1 MAIQKIK
8 EGNSFNSYTQIF
20 QIDSTN
26 DLVTLEADYNPHF
39 GDKAELPNGTV
50 YIRHSDG
57 YSGDLWEIAQ
67 SSGGGGGGGGGS
79 SDLPTVTSADNGD
92 LLGVVNGEWGKT
104 EPPYTV
110 EESLITMVAQQI
122 VTTEDVGGY
131 NMAEL
136 QQGISS
142 AEEGELF
149 AVTFDG
155 TRYDVNA
162 ITYEQGD
169 DVVCLLGEIDFDAG
183 IVSFD
188 NYPFFIN
195 GIIGDLSCNIFTES
209 AGTHAVKIDSVG
221 KTMTV
226 SNGFVDAVNS
236 VKNKIVTC
244 DNATVHVDGIEE
256 YGIVPTS
263 VDMDDY
269 QGSETT
275 VTVNGILLPWD
286 DVRQEW
292 IAEDVGG
299 LTYEAVY
306 SGDLYLYVYDS
317 DAAIE
322 GDYQVNIVVTNN
334 GNGGGPLFVVYT
346 DDGGDYSCDTTL
358 ATIGAAL
365 VNGTPIIVTLKGSGY
380 QMMADTLTVMGGSS
394 FVSEFHSFDA
404 KQNYFEVKILSLTHA
419 VGDSVTG
426 SLTTKTLQYYQGFN

>member
-20 QIDSTN
+20 QIDSTD

-50 YIRHSDG
+50 YVRHSDG

-67 SSGGGGGGGGGS
+67 SSGGGGSG
-79 SDLPTVTSADNGD
+79 SDLPAVTSADNGN

-110 EESLITMVAQQI
+110 EESLTTVAAQQT

-155 TRYDVNA
+155 TKYDVNA
-162 ITYEQGD
+162 ITYQQGD
-169 DVVCLLGEIDFDAG
+169 NVFCVLGEIDFDTE

-188 NYPFFIN
+188 NYPFLIN
-195 GIIGDLSCNIFTES
+195 AIIGDLSCAIFTES
-209 AGTHAVKIDSVG
+209 AGTHTVKIDSVK
-221 KTMTV
+221 KTMMV

-236 VKNKIVTC
+236 AKNKIVVC
-244 DNATVHVDGIEE
+244 DNATVHVDGVEE

-263 VDMDDY
+263 VDMGDY
-269 QGSETT
+269 QGNGTT

-286 DVRQEW
+286 DVGQEW
-292 IAEDVGG
+292 IAEDAGG

-306 SGDLYLYVYDS
+306 SNGDLYLYVYDS

-322 GDYQVNIVVTNN
+322 GDYQVNIVVMNN
-334 GNGGGPLFVVYT
+334 GNSGGPLFVVYT

-365 VNGTPIIVTLKGSGY
+365 ENGMPIIVTLKGSGY
-380 QMMADTLTVMGGSS
+380 QMVADTLTVMGGSS